1 MENPEAFWKACPIC
15 GTALENYQCTECNI
29 NLLEFNLTRWG
40 TLLGY
45 AGNGMQTMSTIL
57 VAIIIGLIAL
67 IIPLQSITNPY
78 NYLILSSIMISLE
91 VGGYY
96 VFNRY
101 GKYRAL
107 AKKFE
112 ALVGDFQTLRYG
124 TRDDGYNS
132 LVKDKFVLKLQ
143 LMSIGKW
150 FLSNPKLFSIVFIIV
165 TIAYL
170 IIQWCLNLI
179 FF

>member
-1 MENPEAFWKACPIC
+1 
-15 GTALENYQCTECNI
+15 
-29 NLLEFNLTRWG
+29 
-40 TLLGY
+40 
-45 AGNGMQTMSTIL
+45 
-57 VAIIIGLIAL
+57 
-67 IIPLQSITNPY
+67 
-78 NYLILSSIMISLE
+78 MISLE